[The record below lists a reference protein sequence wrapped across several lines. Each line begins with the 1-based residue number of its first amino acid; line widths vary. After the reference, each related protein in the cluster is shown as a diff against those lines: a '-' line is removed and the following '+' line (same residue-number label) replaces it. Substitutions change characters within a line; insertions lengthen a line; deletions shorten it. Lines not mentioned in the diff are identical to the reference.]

1 MGLATA
7 HSGNVAQDWDLGK
20 LEARLRL
27 ELFVM
32 FLTASPEQFLLC
44 GRMHYPAGGVTGI
57 RKCHLVGSM

>member
-7 HSGNVAQDWDLGK
+7 HSKNAAQDWDLGK

-32 FLTASPEQFLLC
+32 FVTASPEKFC
-44 GRMHYPAGGVTGI
+44 GVAGCIDLQGAGGSLTSESVA
-57 RKCHLVGSM
+57 

>member
-7 HSGNVAQDWDLGK
+7 HSKNAAQDWDLGK

-32 FLTASPEQFLLC
+32 FVTASPEKFC
-44 GRMHYPAGGVTGI
+44 GVAGCIALQGGG
-57 RKCHLVGSM
+57 H